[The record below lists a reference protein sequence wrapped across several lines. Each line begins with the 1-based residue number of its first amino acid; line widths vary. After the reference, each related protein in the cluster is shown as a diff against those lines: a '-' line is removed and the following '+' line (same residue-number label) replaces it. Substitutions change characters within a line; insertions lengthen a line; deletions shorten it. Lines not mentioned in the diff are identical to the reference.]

1 MKIKK
6 SRSLVIDSQEWSYVK
21 ETNGYIL
28 YINNNKNTWTY
39 KLFSIGS
46 VVSKKTGFNSRELA
60 IKKAEENAKEIKQ
73 EANRH
78 IEEIKNFFKNS
89 VKSSK

>member
-6 SRSLVIDSQEWSYVK
+6 SRSLIIDNQDWHYIK

-28 YINNNKNTWTY
+28 YINNNKNTWRY

-46 VVSKKTGFNSRELA
+46 VISKKTGFSSRELA

-73 EANRH
+73 ETNRH
-78 IEEIKNFFKNS
+78 IEEIKCFFKNS